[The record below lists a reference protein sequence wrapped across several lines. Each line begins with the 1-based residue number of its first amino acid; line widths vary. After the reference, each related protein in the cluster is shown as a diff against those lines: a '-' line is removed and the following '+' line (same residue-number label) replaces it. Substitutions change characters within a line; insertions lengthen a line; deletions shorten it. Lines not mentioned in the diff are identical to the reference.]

1 MEKDVDMERRRFSQ
15 LDLIRLVAMSM
26 MFMCHATDPYMA
38 NLTYGNAGV
47 SVPADLAVWA
57 ARLGAFVRPCIPL
70 FVMLTGALLLP
81 VRTGAGVFYR
91 KRIPRVL
98 FPFLIWSALYYLMPW
113 LTGLAGMDKSVVY
126 RLFAWA
132 ETDDQTLGRALSL
145 IVRIPYHFSFL
156 ACHVWYIY
164 VLIGLYLYL
173 PVFSAWVEKATRR
186 QKEWFL
192 GIWGVSLLLPYVTEF
207 VERYAFGTCEW
218 NSFGLFYYFAGFN
231 GYLLLGHYLH
241 TYVRWS
247 VTRRVA
253 VSLPLWAVGYIVS
266 LSGYQYIM
274 SLETQTPE
282 QVELFWT
289 YCTPNVAMMAVAW
302 FVTLYAVVPKAEG
315 WVARWLSNLTRC
327 GFGMYM
333 IHYFF
338 IYLGFCVSNAL
349 ELPSCLRIP
358 CSALVILACAWS
370 LTALAKRLTGDKS
383 VWLLG

>member
-1 MEKDVDMERRRFSQ
+1 MERRRFSQ

-47 SVPADLAVWA
+47 SVPADLAEWA

-247 VTRRVA
+247 VTWRVA

>member
-1 MEKDVDMERRRFSQ
+1 MDKRRFSQ

-47 SVPADLAVWA
+47 SIPDDLAVWA
-57 ARLGAFVRPCIPL
+57 ARFGAFVRPCIPL

-81 VRTGAGVFYR
+81 VRMEMGAFYK
-91 KRIPRVL
+91 KRISRVL
-98 FPFLIWSALYYLMPW
+98 FPFLIWSSLYYLTPW
-113 LTGLAGMDKSVVY
+113 LTGLAGMDKSMVY
-126 RLFAWA
+126 KLFAWA
-132 ETDDQTLGRALSL
+132 ETDNQTLGQALSL

-164 VLIGLYLYL
+164 VLIGIYLYL

-186 QKEWFL
+186 QKELFL
-192 GIWGVSLLLPYVTEF
+192 GIWAVSLLLPYFTEF

-218 NSFGLFYYFAGFN
+218 NAFGLFYYFAGFN

-241 TYVRWS
+241 RYVSWGM
-247 VTRRVA
+247 TKRVVVALPLWGIGYA
-253 VSLPLWAVGYIVS
+253 VSLF
-266 LSGYQYIM
+266 GYQYIM

-289 YCTPNVAMMAVAW
+289 YCTPNVAMMSMAW
-302 FVTLYAVVPKAEG
+302 FTTLYAVVPKAQG
-315 WVARWLSNLTRC
+315 WVARWLSNLTEC

-338 IYLGFCVSNAL
+338 IYWGFLTSNAL
-349 ELPSCLRIP
+349 GVPSCLRIP
-358 CSALVILACAWS
+358 CSALVILVCAWTM
-370 LTALAKRLTGDKS
+370 TALAKHWMGRRS

>member
-1 MEKDVDMERRRFSQ
+1 MERRRFSQ

-47 SVPADLAVWA
+47 SVPADLAEWA

-98 FPFLIWSALYYLMPW
+98 FPFLIWSALYYFMPW

>member
-1 MEKDVDMERRRFSQ
+1 MERRRFSQ

-47 SVPADLAVWA
+47 SVPADLAEWA

>member
-1 MEKDVDMERRRFSQ
+1 MEKAVDMERRRFSQ

-47 SVPADLAVWA
+47 SVPADLAEWA